1 MGIEKFASKYN
12 YRFFVV
18 GATHKMPPYQREVG
32 PVLERRQKNVLMV
45 IGMLFYPDWN
55 LELIQIMMQHI
66 SAQICLIVESCKFTK
81 HLIK

>member
-32 PVLERRQKNVLMV
+32 PVLEGRQNNV
-45 IGMLFYPDWN
+45 
-55 LELIQIMMQHI
+55 
-66 SAQICLIVESCKFTK
+66 
-81 HLIK
+81 